1 MSGGGSFSSDQT
13 TLTMAV
19 IGADTLARAGRARI
33 TSIQAKGIAS
43 SKLELH
49 DAATAGAAGA
59 GNLVATY
66 NFGTEGLE
74 VYVPGSGILFKE
86 GIVYELA
93 GSGGSATV
101 TITGAQA
108 YGQHYFRNYCIRQNF
123 CY

>member
-43 SKLELH
+43 STLLIYN
-49 DAATAGAAGA
+49 AATAGAAGA

-66 NFGTEGLE
+66 NFGTEGLV

-101 TITGAQA
+101 PITGA
-108 YGQHYFRNYCIRQNF
+108 
-123 CY
+123 